1 MVALGPFEVQLPLL
15 ILSWVIFFCDICT
28 CCVSMLILHMLSF
41 PFKKILSIIF
51 IFFHLHKEKTPR
63 TENLKGIF
71 KQNLMVF

>member
-1 MVALGPFEVQLPLL
+1 
-15 ILSWVIFFCDICT
+15 
-28 CCVSMLILHMLSF
+28 MLILHMLSF
-41 PFKKILSIIF
+41 PFSKMLSIIF